1 MHKNIIVDTS
11 CLIILSKIKEL
22 YLLKL
27 LYEEILIT
35 DVVAKEFN
43 KPLPDWI
50 TVCPIKFNEKEFLF
64 EKRIDK
70 GEASVIIL
78 ALERSNSTIIID
90 DFKGRALA
98 KELGIKVTGTIGII
112 ISAKN
117 KKLIPS
123 IKPIL
128 EKIKETNFYISKE
141 LENEAVEL
149 AEE

>member
-1 MHKNIIVDTS
+1 MRKIIVDTS

-27 LYEEILIT
+27 WYEEILIT

-43 KPLPDWI
+43 EPLPDWI
-50 TVCPIKFNEKEFLF
+50 TVCSIKFNEKEFLF
-64 EKRIDK
+64 EKRLDK

-98 KELGIKVTGTIGII
+98 NELGIKVTGTIGII

>member
-1 MHKNIIVDTS
+1 MRKIIVDTS

-22 YLLKL
+22 NLLKL

-35 DVVAKEFN
+35 EVVAKEFN
-43 KPLPDWI
+43 EPLPDWI

-128 EKIKETNFYISKE
+128 EKIKETNFYISKK
-141 LENEAVEL
+141 LENEAVGL

>member
-1 MHKNIIVDTS
+1 MRKIIVDTS

-22 YLLKL
+22 PLLKL
-27 LYEEILIT
+27 LYGEVLIT
-35 DVVAKEFN
+35 DIIAKEFDG
-43 KPLPDWI
+43 PLPDWI
-50 TVCPIKFNEKEFLF
+50 IVCPIKINENVFLF

-70 GEASVIIL
+70 GEASAIIL
-78 ALERSNSTIIID
+78 ALEIPNSIIIID

-98 KELGIKVTGTIGII
+98 KELGIKVTGTMGVI

-128 EKIKETNFYISKE
+128 EKIKETNFYISKA
-141 LENEAVEL
+141 LENEALRL
-149 AEE
+149 AKE

>member
-1 MHKNIIVDTS
+1 MRKIIVDTS

-22 YLLKL
+22 PLLKL
-27 LYEEILIT
+27 LYGEVLIT
-35 DVVAKEFN
+35 DIIAKEFDE
-43 KPLPDWI
+43 PDWI
-50 TVCPIKFNEKEFLF
+50 IICPIKLNENVFLF

-70 GEASVIIL
+70 GEASAIML
-78 ALERSNSTIIID
+78 ALEIPNSIIIID

-141 LENEAVEL
+141 LEKEALVL

>member
-1 MHKNIIVDTS
+1 MRKIIVDTS

-22 YLLKL
+22 PLLKL
-27 LYEEILIT
+27 LYGEVLIT
-35 DVVAKEFN
+35 DIIAKEFDG
-43 KPLPDWI
+43 PLPDWI
-50 TVCPIKFNEKEFLF
+50 IVCPIKINENVFLF

-70 GEASVIIL
+70 GEASAIIL
-78 ALERSNSTIIID
+78 ALEIPNSIIIID

-98 KELGIKVTGTIGII
+98 KELGIKVTGTMGVI

-128 EKIKETNFYISKE
+128 EKIKETNFYISKV
-141 LENEAVEL
+141 LEKEALGL
-149 AEE
+149 AKE

>member
-1 MHKNIIVDTS
+1 MRKIIVDTS

-22 YLLKL
+22 PLLKL
-27 LYEEILIT
+27 LYGEVLIT
-35 DVVAKEFN
+35 DIIAKEFDE
-43 KPLPDWI
+43 PIPDWI
-50 TVCPIKFNEKEFLF
+50 IIYPIKLNENVFLF
-64 EKRIDK
+64 EKSIDK
-70 GEASVIIL
+70 GEASVIML
-78 ALERSNSTIIID
+78 ALEIPNSIIIID

-128 EKIKETNFYISKE
+128 EKIKETNFYISKA
-141 LENEAVEL
+141 LENEALSL

>member
-1 MHKNIIVDTS
+1 MRKIIVDTS

-22 YLLKL
+22 PLLKL
-27 LYEEILIT
+27 LYGEVLIT
-35 DVVAKEFN
+35 DTISKEFDE
-43 KPLPDWI
+43 PLPDWI
-50 TVCPIKFNEKEFLF
+50 IVCPIKLNENVFLF

-70 GEASVIIL
+70 GEASAIML
-78 ALERSNSTIIID
+78 ALEIPNSIIIID

-128 EKIKETNFYISKE
+128 EKIKETNFYISKG
-141 LENEAVEL
+141 LENEALGL

>member
-1 MHKNIIVDTS
+1 MRKIIVDTS

-22 YLLKL
+22 PLLKL
-27 LYEEILIT
+27 LYGEVLIT
-35 DVVAKEFN
+35 DIIAKEFDE
-43 KPLPDWI
+43 PIPDWI
-50 TVCPIKFNEKEFLF
+50 IIYPIKLNENVFLF
-64 EKRIDK
+64 EKSIDK
-70 GEASVIIL
+70 GEASVIML
-78 ALERSNSTIIID
+78 ALEISNSIIIID

-128 EKIKETNFYISKE
+128 EKIKETNFYISKA
-141 LENEAVEL
+141 LENEALRL
-149 AEE
+149 AKE

>member
-1 MHKNIIVDTS
+1 MRKIIVDTS

-22 YLLKL
+22 PLLKL
-27 LYEEILIT
+27 LYGEVLIT
-35 DVVAKEFN
+35 DAIAKEFDE
-43 KPLPDWI
+43 PLPNWI
-50 TVCPIKFNEKEFLF
+50 IICPIKLNENVFLF

-70 GEASVIIL
+70 GEASAIML
-78 ALERSNSTIIID
+78 ALEIPNSIIIID

-141 LENEAVEL
+141 LEKEALGL
-149 AEE
+149 AKE

>member
-1 MHKNIIVDTS
+1 MLKIIVDTS

-22 YLLKL
+22 HLLKL
-27 LYEEILIT
+27 LYGEVLIT
-35 DVVAKEFN
+35 DTIAKEFDE
-43 KPLPDWI
+43 PLPNWI
-50 TVCPIKFNEKEFLF
+50 IICPIKLNENILLF

-70 GEASVIIL
+70 GEASAIML
-78 ALERSNSTIIID
+78 ALEILNSTIIID

-128 EKIKETNFYISKE
+128 EKIKETNFYISKA
-141 LENEAVEL
+141 LENEALGL

>member
-1 MHKNIIVDTS
+1 MRKIIVDTS

-22 YLLKL
+22 PLLKL
-27 LYEEILIT
+27 LYGEVLIT
-35 DVVAKEFN
+35 DIIAKEFDE
-43 KPLPDWI
+43 PIPDWI
-50 TVCPIKFNEKEFLF
+50 IIYPIKLNENVFLF
-64 EKRIDK
+64 EKSIDK
-70 GEASVIIL
+70 GEASVIML
-78 ALERSNSTIIID
+78 ALEIPNSIIIID

-128 EKIKETNFYISKE
+128 EKIKETNFYISKA
-141 LENEAVEL
+141 LENEALRL
-149 AEE
+149 AKE

>member
-1 MHKNIIVDTS
+1 MRKIIVDTS

-22 YLLKL
+22 SLLKL
-27 LYEEILIT
+27 LYGEVLIT
-35 DVVAKEFN
+35 DIIAKEFDE
-43 KPLPDWI
+43 PLPDWI
-50 TVCPIKFNEKEFLF
+50 IVCPIKIKENVFLF

-70 GEASVIIL
+70 GEASAIML
-78 ALERSNSTIIID
+78 ALEIPNSIIIID

-141 LENEAVEL
+141 LEKEALGL

>member
-1 MHKNIIVDTS
+1 MRKIIVDTS
-11 CLIILSKIKEL
+11 CIIILSKIKEL
-22 YLLKL
+22 SLLKL
-27 LYEEILIT
+27 LYGEVLIT
-35 DVVAKEFN
+35 DIIAKEFDE
-43 KPLPDWI
+43 PLPDWI
-50 TVCPIKFNEKEFLF
+50 IVCPIKIKENVFLF

-70 GEASVIIL
+70 GEASAIML
-78 ALERSNSTIIID
+78 ALEIPNSIIIID

-128 EKIKETNFYISKE
+128 EKIKETNFYISKA
-141 LENEAVEL
+141 LENEALRL

>member
-1 MHKNIIVDTS
+1 MRKIIVDTS

-22 YLLKL
+22 PLLKL
-27 LYEEILIT
+27 LYGEVLIT
-35 DVVAKEFN
+35 DIIAKEFDE
-43 KPLPDWI
+43 PIPDWI
-50 TVCPIKFNEKEFLF
+50 IIYPIKINENVFLF
-64 EKRIDK
+64 EKSIDK
-70 GEASVIIL
+70 GEASVIML
-78 ALERSNSTIIID
+78 ALEIPNSIIIID

-128 EKIKETNFYISKE
+128 EKIKETNFYISKA
-141 LENEAVEL
+141 LENEALRL
-149 AEE
+149 AKE

>member
-1 MHKNIIVDTS
+1 MRKIIVDTS
-11 CLIILSKIKEL
+11 CLIILSKINEL

-27 LYEEILIT
+27 LYGEVLIT
-35 DVVAKEFN
+35 DTIAKEFDE
-43 KPLPDWI
+43 PLPNWI
-50 TVCPIKFNEKEFLF
+50 IICPIKFNEKEFLF

-70 GEASVIIL
+70 GEASAIIL
-78 ALERSNSTIIID
+78 ALEKTNSTIIID
-90 DFKGRALA
+90 DFKGRASA
-98 KELGIKVTGTIGII
+98 KELGIKVTGTMGII

-141 LENEAVEL
+141 LENEALGL

>member
-1 MHKNIIVDTS
+1 MRKIIVDTS

-22 YLLKL
+22 HLLKL
-27 LYEEILIT
+27 LYGEVLIT
-35 DVVAKEFN
+35 DIIAKEFDE
-43 KPLPDWI
+43 PIPDWI
-50 TVCPIKFNEKEFLF
+50 IICPIKLNENVFLF

-70 GEASVIIL
+70 GEASAIML
-78 ALERSNSTIIID
+78 ALEIPNSIIIID

-98 KELGIKVTGTIGII
+98 KEIGIKVTGTIGII
-112 ISAKN
+112 ISAKH

-141 LENEAVEL
+141 LEKEARGL
-149 AEE
+149 AKE

>member
-1 MHKNIIVDTS
+1 MRKIIVDTS

-27 LYEEILIT
+27 LYGEVLIT
-35 DVVAKEFN
+35 GTIAKEFDE
-43 KPLPDWI
+43 PLPNWI
-50 TVCPIKFNEKEFLF
+50 IICPIKFNEKEFLF

-70 GEASVIIL
+70 GEASAIIL
-78 ALERSNSTIIID
+78 ALEKTNSTIIID

-98 KELGIKVTGTIGII
+98 KELGIKVTGTMGII

-141 LENEAVEL
+141 LENEALGL

>member
-1 MHKNIIVDTS
+1 MRKIIVDTS

-22 YLLKL
+22 PLLKL
-27 LYEEILIT
+27 LYGEVLIT
-35 DVVAKEFN
+35 DIIAKEFDG
-43 KPLPDWI
+43 PLPDWI
-50 TVCPIKFNEKEFLF
+50 IVCPIKINENVFLF
-64 EKRIDK
+64 EKSIDK
-70 GEASVIIL
+70 GEASVIML
-78 ALERSNSTIIID
+78 ALEIPNSIIIID

-128 EKIKETNFYISKE
+128 EKIKETNFYISKA
-141 LENEAVEL
+141 LENEALRL
-149 AEE
+149 AKE

>member
-1 MHKNIIVDTS
+1 MRKIIVDTS

-22 YLLKL
+22 PLLKL
-27 LYEEILIT
+27 LYGEVLIT
-35 DVVAKEFN
+35 DIIAKEFDE
-43 KPLPDWI
+43 PIPDWI
-50 TVCPIKFNEKEFLF
+50 IVCPIKINENVFLF
-64 EKRIDK
+64 EKSIDK
-70 GEASVIIL
+70 GEASVIML
-78 ALERSNSTIIID
+78 ALEIPNSIIIID

-128 EKIKETNFYISKE
+128 EKIKETNFYISKA
-141 LENEAVEL
+141 LENEALRL
-149 AEE
+149 AKE

>member
-1 MHKNIIVDTS
+1 MRKIIVDTS

-22 YLLKL
+22 PLLNL
-27 LYEEILIT
+27 LYGEVLIT
-35 DVVAKEFN
+35 DTIAKEFDE
-43 KPLPDWI
+43 PLPDWI
-50 TVCPIKFNEKEFLF
+50 IVCPIKINENVFLF
-64 EKRIDK
+64 EERIDN
-70 GEASVIIL
+70 GEASAIIL
-78 ALERSNSTIIID
+78 ALEIPNSIIIID

-117 KKLIPS
+117 KKLIPI

-128 EKIKETNFYISKE
+128 EKIKETNFYISKA
-141 LENEAVEL
+141 LENEALSL